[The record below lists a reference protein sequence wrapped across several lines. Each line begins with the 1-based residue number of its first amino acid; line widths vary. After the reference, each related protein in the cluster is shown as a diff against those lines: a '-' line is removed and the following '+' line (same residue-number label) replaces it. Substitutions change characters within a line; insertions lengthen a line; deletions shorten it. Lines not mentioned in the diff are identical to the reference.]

1 MASINPTVC
10 KAICFTEDL
19 YLLVISKL
27 CRLSSKEKAEIKLEK
42 DLKLGEEMNELMLAK
57 YSENENH
64 LCVLTMLPSLY

>member
-1 MASINPTVC
+1 M
-10 KAICFTEDL
+10 
-19 YLLVISKL
+19 ISKL